1 MRFHPKH
8 QKYSRVLTL
17 SHHFGGDKVKTQ
29 DVLGVDLGRGFCCRY
44 PVREVIHTLI
54 PVDNHRLIHRV
65 LHNFVDNLQTG
76 EKETRRN
83 QAKDKVT

>member
-1 MRFHPKH
+1 MFWAWIW
-8 QKYSRVLTL
+8 
-17 SHHFGGDKVKTQ
+17 GA
-29 DVLGVDLGRGFCCRY
+29 GFVTNN

-83 QAKDKVT
+83 QAKDKVTWQNYPTFAPANNVPRNKIILKLSPPA

>member
-17 SHHFGGDKVKTQ
+17 SHHFGGDKVKTR
-29 DVLGVDLGRGFCCRY
+29 DVLGVDWGGGFVTDN
-44 PVREVIHTLI
+44 PVREVIHILI

-65 LHNFVDNLQTG
+65 LHNFVDNLQT
-76 EKETRRN
+76 KLKR
-83 QAKDKVT
+83 